1 VLACLVSKVL
11 LKLSVLL
18 QRLLE
23 AHIKTKHSEEDFANP
38 NPSRGPKSGQQQQP
52 CRDDA
57 ARLAFNEAVRVKQ
70 RLARQAEWKEVAE
83 KGRAAVG
90 LVCPHGCLAKISTAE
105 SLKRHLKYVH
115 GPFADRLKCPHCE
128 FKTSRQEHLRN
139 HIRNVHINGGV
150 RD

>member
-1 VLACLVSKVL
+1 
-11 LKLSVLL
+11 
-18 QRLLE
+18 
-23 AHIKTKHSEEDFANP
+23 
-38 NPSRGPKSGQQQQP
+38 
-52 CRDDA
+52 
-57 ARLAFNEAVRVKQ
+57 
-70 RLARQAEWKEVAE
+70 VAE

-150 RD
+150 REFLLNLSFNGEETDHYILLDCRCHVSL